1 MTLINVRERKVARNV
16 LLQNRITDIYTRIV
30 TGGK

>member
-1 MTLINVRERKVARNV
+1 MFVRKVARNE